1 MEISVKEQKIETK
14 LTAIEDTWS
23 TMKLSCVRHRD
34 TEVFIIGSPDEIME
48 QLEAHQMDLQSM
60 AGMGKFVDFFRAKA
74 LMWQENLSAV
84 ETVLKLLLVCQRGW
98 TSLEA
103 IFLASADIRAQLPDD
118 TKRFES
124 IDSEFKE
131 LMKDVNVRTG
141 VIDCCQTDGREQ
153 SLSSMVKQ
161 LEKCQKALNEYLDMK
176 KNVFPRFYFVS
187 NSALLD
193 ILSNG
198 NNPPKIMP
206 HLGSIYDGIGSLEFV
221 DPHNDPD
228 MQEELAKAAESNSN
242 GDAPTISLLPEK
254 ASAMNAKDGEA
265 VQFGLMFSM
274 KGAVEHWLNKLTVCM
289 QNTLRTV
296 TEGSLKEASNWD
308 IDNPREEW
316 VFHYP
321 SQIALLAC
329 QVIWTEETEAAIEE
343 YENGQEDAVKK
354 YLSLCVKRLESLIKL
369 VQGDLKKGDRT
380 KIIVLITIDV
390 HSRDVVEGLI
400 TKRVDNVLD
409 FAWQSQLKFYWLQ
422 EKGEREVLVKICDF
436 RTSYR

>member
-1 MEISVKEQKIETK
+1 M
-14 LTAIEDTWS
+14 
-23 TMKLSCVRHRD
+23 
-34 TEVFIIGSPDEIME
+34 
-48 QLEAHQMDLQSM
+48 
-60 AGMGKFVDFFRAKA
+60 
-74 LMWQENLSAV
+74 
-84 ETVLKLLLVCQRGW
+84 
-98 TSLEA
+98 EA